1 MEVRTDVQDESAPK
15 QTGMLS
21 GRTRQLIAKWFSR
34 GSWAIADQVV
44 YGLSTFLVNVLL
56 GSWVSPAAY
65 GGFAIS
71 FASLILVLAFYNAI
85 FIEPMLVFGSRRFS
99 NRFPEYLKTLLKGHV
114 LFSLLGMTVAIAVA
128 SFIRMQGTPEL
139 GNALLG
145 LGIAIPFFFLAWL
158 MRRACYVNHNP
169 KLATF
174 GGSIFLVGV
183 IISLYVMNQFGVL
196 TPLTAWISMA
206 FGGLL
211 SGLFLMT
218 QLGVS
223 FSGKSSS
230 RFSNLILRRHW
241 IYSRWAIAARLP
253 MRIPRIIV
261 LSALPIWAGLEA
273 TGTLQAL
280 SNPVT
285 PIVQVLSAVSL
296 LLIPTLARKRGTI
309 QFSRLVTRSFAAFIV
324 VTGLYWLAL
333 GLLNEFVIK
342 ILYGGNY
349 ADASALLW
357 YLGAQPVF
365 TAAIS
370 VFGAAFSAIEQPKY
384 VFWSYLTGAAIG
396 LPITLGLM
404 AKYQLIG
411 AVFGSLVMSF
421 ITTAALICLYVV
433 QRDKFRNTDTVDAPA
448 TDPAEASPAASSG
461 TA

>member
-1 MEVRTDVQDESAPK
+1 MDVPSEVKEGGTTESV
-15 QTGMLS
+15 GMMS
-21 GRTRQLIAKWFSR
+21 GRTRNLIAKWFNK

-56 GSWVSPAAY
+56 ASWVTPAAY

-71 FASLILVLAFYNAI
+71 FASLILILAFYNAI
-85 FIEPMLVFGSRRFS
+85 FVEPMLVFGSRRFA
-99 NRFPEYLKTLLKGHV
+99 NRFTQYLTTLLKGHV
-114 LFSLLGMTVAIAVA
+114 LFSALSVVAAATAALVIGAH
-128 SFIRMQGTPEL
+128 GTTEL
-139 GNALLG
+139 SQALLG
-145 LGIAIPFFFLAWL
+145 LGLAIPFFFLAWL
-158 MRRACYVNHNP
+158 MRRACYVHHNP
-169 KLATF
+169 RLATY

-183 IISLYVMNQFGVL
+183 VISLFFLNTLEML
-196 TPLTAWISMA
+196 STLTAWLCMA

-211 SGLFLMT
+211 SGLFLMAR
-218 QLGVS
+218 LNVS
-223 FSGKSSS
+223 FSRIKSS
-230 RFSNLILRRHW
+230 RFTNLVLRRHW

-296 LLIPTLARKRGTI
+296 LLIPTLARMRGTI
-309 QFSRLVTRSFAAFIV
+309 QFSRLVTRSFFGFIV

-333 GLLNEFVIK
+333 GLCHELVVK
-342 ILYGGNY
+342 ILYRGNY

-384 VFWSYLTGAAIG
+384 VFWSYLVGAALG
-396 LPITLGLM
+396 LPVTLLLM
-404 AKYQLIG
+404 SKYQLIG

-421 ITTAALICLYVV
+421 LTTAVLIAIYLV
-433 QRDKFRNTDTVDAPA
+433 QRDKFR
-448 TDPAEASPAASSG
+448 DPAATAVPAPLPVERA
-461 TA
+461 